1 MVRPSNLALVSGL
14 GTLQP
19 PNLAG
24 CFRTRLFYYTEGL
37 FMDNYKVL
45 RASRISSLF
54 ARALFYSV
62 NGTEEIISEKSQRIF
77 VVGMVLEP
85 VIIRWLRSD
94 GWNVR
99 RNLFLNSNEEVSLSI
114 SVNDGSIEAHPDCVI
129 SREDTGLILAGIKTM
144 NDRSFRYLKRE
155 ETVKSHP
162 QYADQLTIY
171 AHALSERGHQ
181 INQLAIIALNKNN
194 CEGRIDFFLFEQER
208 YETLKERAERIF
220 ACDDA
225 PEQDNRFQSWCCS
238 YCAYAH
244 LCKPARKDTA
254 VGDENVP
261 ATDNKEVIDA
271 VELLSESREL
281 ERTGKELA
289 DEAKA
294 VLDREVRKQ
303 GIKSVRA
310 GNLIL
315 VLNEIKSSRLD
326 TTALKKAHP
335 DLVQEF
341 MKLSSS
347 VRYDLKEVA

>member
-1 MVRPSNLALVSGL
+1 
-14 GTLQP
+14 
-19 PNLAG
+19 
-24 CFRTRLFYYTEGL
+24 
-37 FMDNYKVL
+37 MDNNKVL
-45 RASRISSLF
+45 RASRIGSLCD
-54 ARALFYSV
+54 RALFYSV
-62 NGTEEIISEKSQRIF
+62 NGAEEITSEKSQRTF
-77 VVGMVLEP
+77 EVGRTLEP
-85 VIIRWLRSD
+85 LIINWLRYD

-99 RNLFLNSNEEVSLSI
+99 RNLFLNSNEGMSLSI
-114 SVNDGSIEAHPDCVI
+114 SLEGGTIEAHPDCVI
-129 SREDTGLILAGIKTM
+129 SREDSGLILADIKTM
-144 NDRSFRYLKRE
+144 NDRSFRSLKRE
-155 ETVKSHP
+155 GTAKSHP

-171 AHALSERGHQ
+171 AHALRQQGFE
-181 INQLAIIALNKNN
+181 ITQLAIVALNKNN
-194 CEGRIDFFLFEQER
+194 CEGYIDFFPFEPER
-208 YETLKERAERIF
+208 YEALRERAERIF

-225 PEQDNRFQSWCCS
+225 PEQGSRFQGWCCS
-238 YCAYAH
+238 YCGYSH
-244 LCKPARKDTA
+244 LCELAKKDTT
-254 VGDENVP
+254 VGDESVP
-261 ATDNKEVIDA
+261 ATDNQEVIDA

-335 DLVQEF
+335 ELVQEF
-341 MKLSSS
+341 MKHSSS

>member
-1 MVRPSNLALVSGL
+1 
-14 GTLQP
+14 
-19 PNLAG
+19 
-24 CFRTRLFYYTEGL
+24 
-37 FMDNYKVL
+37 MDNSKVL
-45 RASRISSLF
+45 RASRIGSLCD
-54 ARALFYSV
+54 RSLFYSV
-62 NGTEEIISEKSQRIF
+62 NGAEEIISEKSQRIF
-77 VVGMVLEP
+77 EVGRVLEP
-85 VIIRWLRSD
+85 VIVSWLRFD
-94 GWNVR
+94 GWKVQ
-99 RNLFLNSNEEVSLSI
+99 RNLFINSNEGMSLTL
-114 SVNDGSIEAHPDCVI
+114 SVEGGTIEAHPDCVI
-129 SREDTGLILAGIKTM
+129 SREDSGLILADIKTM
-144 NDRSFRYLKRE
+144 NDRSFRSLKRE
-155 ETVKSHP
+155 GTAKSHP

-171 AHALSERGHQ
+171 AHALGERGYE
-181 INQLAIIALNKNN
+181 INSLAIVALNKNN
-194 CEGRIDFFLFEQER
+194 CEGYIDFFPFEQHR
-208 YETLKERAERIF
+208 YEELQKRAERIF

-225 PEQDNRFQSWCCS
+225 PEQGDRFQDWCCS
-238 YCAYAH
+238 YCGYSH
-244 LCKPARKDTA
+244 LCELARKDTV
-254 VGDENVP
+254 VGDESVP
-261 ATDNKEVIDA
+261 ATDNQEVIDA

-335 DLVQEF
+335 ELVSEF